1 VVTKEDSRR
10 LLPSLWQAGIGIGE
24 RFGEKGVCR
33 PTGPGVD
40 VELCDAAVDGFEPDG
55 VADVV
60 SAMEDELGKIR
71 RREDEACQ
79 LWEGKKTKGRG
90 FVSGKKESWG
100 GECLE
105 DDARVA

>member
-1 VVTKEDSRR
+1 LANASARKAFVGQRA
-10 LLPSLWQAGIGIGE
+10 Q
-24 RFGEKGVCR
+24 
-33 PTGPGVD
+33 
-40 VELCDAAVDGFEPDG
+40 EPDG

-90 FVSGKKESWG
+90 FVSGEKESWG